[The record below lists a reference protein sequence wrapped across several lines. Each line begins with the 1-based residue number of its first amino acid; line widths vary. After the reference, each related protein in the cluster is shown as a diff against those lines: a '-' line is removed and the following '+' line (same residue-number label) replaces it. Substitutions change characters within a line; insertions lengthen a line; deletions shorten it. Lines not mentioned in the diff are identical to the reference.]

1 MDEEPETSRSLIACP
16 HFERQLAVALCERS
30 DDFAALGQRRFEHLG
45 DERE

>member
-1 MDEEPETSRSLIACP
+1 MRGRKHRVDCLPS
-16 HFERQLAVALCERS
+16 FERQLAVALCERL